1 MDPNLFFKIKVSSF
15 KTNINFGPSYTNNEE
30 ITILQILWNKTNIE
44 INVKKHVKIFVK
56 NIDKPFNFG
65 EACNIVKKH
74 LEILKIDKS
83 CEKNDE
89 IVVTNKFFEK
99 YCTTIVIIYM
109 SVPTTFMSLVL
120 SDLF

>member
-56 NIDKPFNFG
+56 NIDKSFNFG

-83 CEKNDE
+83 CEKMM
-89 IVVTNKFFEK
+89 K
-99 YCTTIVIIYM
+99 
-109 SVPTTFMSLVL
+109 
-120 SDLF
+120 

>member
-56 NIDKPFNFG
+56 NIDKSFNFG